1 MPVHSR
7 NIYLSYFRLGDDAWR
22 EKVRYYEENKKAIDG
37 LYFDEKIELD
47 IDYLICLFEV
57 GRYERFLRFVDPII
71 ESVITENIYT
81 FKGDNIFND
90 LLFKKAACLYQQYDY
105 KKTKEILLQL
115 IAMDPD
121 NNLYIGLYSICN
133 RKLNNDLYLTLK
145 ATAMSALLIVCGITL
160 ARILLE
166 PIFEIYFQPF
176 LYLRGGLI
184 LYAIGV
190 LFGLEIAFQ
199 LKLKRETGMFSFDLL
214 NQIFG
219 RKIK

>member
-81 FKGDNIFND
+81 
-90 LLFKKAACLYQQYDY
+90 
-105 KKTKEILLQL
+105 
-115 IAMDPD
+115 
-121 NNLYIGLYSICN
+121 
-133 RKLNNDLYLTLK
+133 LK
-145 ATAMSALLIVCGITL
+145 
-160 ARILLE
+160 
-166 PIFEIYFQPF
+166 
-176 LYLRGGLI
+176 
-184 LYAIGV
+184 
-190 LFGLEIAFQ
+190 
-199 LKLKRETGMFSFDLL
+199 
-214 NQIFG
+214 
-219 RKIK
+219 